1 MSSTEL
7 FIAIQQNKVRFFQ
20 KQEHYI
26 PLTLDG
32 MEEFPYSDFTQ
43 DIPGLL
49 ERFADKLNLNSPA
62 ELSVFVLSGEHP
74 NLARSMVQFINQH
87 TACLNCMEWDIKSI
101 LIHIIR
107 DLRSDVSLEI
117 DTFGVNYGS
126 VNYKLVK
133 DTLQTSPYHLL
144 AYTVSTT
151 YLTKYITNSM
161 E

>member
-1 MSSTEL
+1 
-7 FIAIQQNKVRFFQ
+7 
-20 KQEHYI
+20 
-26 PLTLDG
+26 
-32 MEEFPYSDFTQ
+32 
-43 DIPGLL
+43 
-49 ERFADKLNLNSPA
+49 
-62 ELSVFVLSGEHP
+62 
-74 NLARSMVQFINQH
+74 MVQFINQH
-87 TACLNCMEWDIKSI
+87 TACLNCTEWDIKSI
-101 LIHIIR
+101 LINIIR

>member
-101 LIHIIR
+101 LINIIR

-117 DTFGVNYGS
+117 DTFG